1 MRAIVRAL
9 AAKAGWHVEGRTA
22 RQRREAGLAGIANL
36 LMDPCPA
43 PGEGAEAIVFSRD
56 RAMQLHAFLG
66 SWFACAIAPCPMR
79 VLYTASPDHESSYE
93 ELREIW
99 KGRAEF
105 VRETSF
111 RADFL
116 ALLRSLSAPRV
127 VFFTDDGMFLDPF
140 DFDEAA
146 RHDPRQAIF
155 ALTKGRG
162 LRHCFIT
169 DTPQE
174 LPPFLPPT
182 PGCEELLSWR
192 WQDGDPGDW
201 SYPLSVD
208 GHVFSRHE
216 LSILLE
222 SVAFTSPNT
231 LESAMQV
238 FQPFFAP
245 RLGRCFPREK
255 LVNIPANTVQ
265 TDWRNRDTG
274 LHSTTDLLAKWNSGL
289 RIEHEAFRAM
299 NCRDAETTP
308 YRFVPRSTR

>member
-1 MRAIVRAL
+1 MRAIVRKL

-22 RQRREAGLAGIANL
+22 KQRREAGLKGVAVL
-36 LMDPCPA
+36 LMDPCPE
-43 PGEGAEAIVFSRD
+43 PGAGAEAIVFSRD

-66 SWFACAIAPCPMR
+66 SWFACAITPCPMT
-79 VLYTASPDHESSYE
+79 VLYTTSPAHEPSYE
-93 ELREIW
+93 QLRALW
-99 KGRAEF
+99 KGRVEF

-111 RADFL
+111 RED
-116 ALLRSLSAPRV
+116 LLTLVRSFSAPRL

-140 DFDEAA
+140 DFDDAA
-146 RHDPRQAIF
+146 RHDPRQTIF

-162 LRHCFIT
+162 LRHCFVT
-169 DTPQE
+169 DAPQE
-174 LPPFLPPT
+174 LPTFLPPT
-182 PGCEELLSWR
+182 PGDEELLAWR
-192 WQDGDPGDW
+192 WMDGAPGDW

-222 SVAFTSPNT
+222 AVPFTSPNT

-245 RLGRCFPREK
+245 RRGMCFPREK

-274 LHSTTDLLAKWNSGL
+274 LHTTADLLAKWNAGL

-299 NCRDAETTP
+299 NCRDAETSA
-308 YRFVPRSTR
+308 YRFVAR